1 MSSEPDADADEAAD
15 SADRTADGA
24 DQPDTDADEAAGS
37 ANRTADGT
45 TDGGYVHVPGT
56 ESDGRTDDSAADSG
70 DDSGDTADSGDG
82 PGGRTEPVADPTADG
97 FGRKGW
103 ALTAALFTCV
113 LVIPGIIYLYPYAA
127 GAFGLTFFA
136 TYLALPF
143 VPALLLGLVAVWSM
157 TAATADG
164 EE

>member
-1 MSSEPDADADEAAD
+1 VSSETDGAGNETDAGADE
-15 SADRTADGA
+15 
-24 DQPDTDADEAAGS
+24 
-37 ANRTADGT
+37 TADGT

-56 ESDGRTDDSAADSG
+56 EGDGDPAADSDG
-70 DDSGDTADSGDG
+70 D
-82 PGGRTEPVADPTADG
+82 EPTADG

-103 ALTAALFTCV
+103 ALTAVLFTCV
-113 LVIPGIIYLYPYAA
+113 LVIPGIIYVYPYAA

-136 TYLALPF
+136 TYLALPL

-164 EE
+164 EG

>member
-1 MSSEPDADADEAAD
+1 MSSETDADADE
-15 SADRTADGA
+15 TADGA
-24 DQPDTDADEAAGS
+24 NHPAA
-37 ANRTADGT
+37 GT

-56 ESDGRTDDSAADSG
+56 EVDNDG
-70 DDSGDTADSGDG
+70 TADSGGDAADSDGAADGDG
-82 PGGRTEPVADPTADG
+82 PRERVGTAGEPTAEG

-103 ALTAALFTCV
+103 ALTAVLFTCV

-143 VPALLLGLVAVWSM
+143 VPAVLLGLVAVWSM